1 MSAGASP
8 GGGSTIRMRVV
19 ATGVYGADGRLVG
32 TFVSPQAY
40 TMVSGGWGVM

>member
-1 MSAGASP
+1 MLQLAAQP
-8 GGGSTIRMRVV
+8 RLVEE
-19 ATGVYGADGRLVG
+19 AADGRLVG